1 MSQQYRMAFRQKAI
15 LAAYSWVISMLNSLS
30 ILHVTSF
37 YTLTDIIDMLP
48 PEVLVTLLCNWL
60 PVHTVQGRRV
70 QTRRGGVQLGDEVAP
85 QLQHSEAVSYE
96 SLFRVIHCAPSGVEF
111 VRLRP
116 PEVIQPGAGVEA
128 EDVPEVG
135 DIVSVGHAKLGP
147 QGGRVQGEAEH
158 VLEQSHQLLE
168 FLCIT

>member
-1 MSQQYRMAFRQKAI
+1 
-15 LAAYSWVISMLNSLS
+15 
-30 ILHVTSF
+30 
-37 YTLTDIIDMLP
+37 MLP

-60 PVHTVQGRRV
+60 PVHSMQGSRV

-85 QLQHSEAVSYE
+85 QLQHSEAGSYR
-96 SLFRVIHCAPSGVEF
+96 SLLRVIHWAPSGVEF

-135 DIVSVGHAKLGP
+135 NVVSVRHAQVSP

-168 FLCIT
+168 FLCIP